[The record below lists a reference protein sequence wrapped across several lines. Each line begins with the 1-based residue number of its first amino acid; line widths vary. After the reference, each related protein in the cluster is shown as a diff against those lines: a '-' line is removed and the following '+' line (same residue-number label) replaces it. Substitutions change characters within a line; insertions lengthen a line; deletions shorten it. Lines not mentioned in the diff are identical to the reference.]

1 MRLHQLAS
9 NRSVSAPCCI
19 DRSQEWIFS
28 RSTIAKVAGN
38 YLWKLRRLTSRNYK
52 LLRDRANKLSLF
64 HAAVRAGRARVQR
77 QVNPVLC
84 LMCFVIQD
92 LLLYADSYSTPG
104 EDLDEWAKR
113 VICSYTGIT
122 KNVRFSV
129 CVRGRGSNQTLG
141 SFWTK
146 FAHARNVGKPVQN
159 GDYLECLNN
168 DMSWR
173 VYFLTKHTK
182 WKQVKTE
189 RFEYF

>member
-52 LLRDRANKLSLF
+52 LLRDRANKFSLF
-64 HAAVRAGRARVQR
+64 HAAVRADRARVQR
-77 QVNPVLC
+77 QVNPLLC
-84 LMCFVIQD
+84 LLCFVIQD

-104 EDLDEWAKR
+104 EDLLLLDERAKR

-122 KNVRFSV
+122 KNVRLSV
-129 CVRGRGSNQTLG
+129 CVRP
-141 SFWTK
+141 W
-146 FAHARNVGKPVQN
+146 
-159 GDYLECLNN
+159 
-168 DMSWR
+168 
-173 VYFLTKHTK
+173 
-182 WKQVKTE
+182 
-189 RFEYF
+189 